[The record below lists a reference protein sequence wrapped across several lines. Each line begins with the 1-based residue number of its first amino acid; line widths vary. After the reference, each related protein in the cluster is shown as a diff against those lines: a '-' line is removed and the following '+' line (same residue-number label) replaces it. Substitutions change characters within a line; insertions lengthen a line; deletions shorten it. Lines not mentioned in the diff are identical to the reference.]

1 MPADTMT
8 ETLPATAG
16 TVRCDLCHLPVARSG
31 TNPPVLVH
39 QAVAVHGH
47 GEGGAV
53 DVFFADGRCPQ
64 EGMPIPGEALALIP
78 PAVGPA
84 RA

>member
-16 TVRCDLCHLPVARSG
+16 AVRCGLCRLPVAR
-31 TNPPVLVH
+31 TATTPPVLVH
-39 QAVAVHGH
+39 QSVAIH